1 MLPQR
6 SAKFGGAGI
15 AESRPELEESGQVA
29 PRQDDDDDGSVS
41 IEIVRG
47 DDTPQASEQ
56 DAGKAEKDATTPKD
70 EPL

>member
-1 MLPQR
+1 MLPER
-6 SAKFGGAGI
+6 SAQFGDGGI
-15 AESRPELEESGQVA
+15 AEGSPELEESGGVA
-29 PRQDDDDDGSVS
+29 PRQDDGDDDS
-41 IEIVRG
+41 ISIKIVRG